1 MTAIDRLPFGPAVT
15 RAVEEGKTNSTM
27 IFELIGRL
35 IERRG
40 VSIKAMSSPIGIAK
54 LTGAAA
60 RQGPWTLLQ
69 VMAMISFQLALF
81 NLLPIPILDGG
92 LMLMLVIESIIRRDI
107 KQEIKERAYQ
117 AALVFLLLF
126 AFVVIYNDVVKSF

>member
-1 MTAIDRLPFGPAVT
+1 MDGAQHDPGDH
-15 RAVEEGKTNSTM
+15 
-27 IFELIGRL
+27 
-35 IERRG
+35 G
-40 VSIKAMSSPIGIAK
+40 V
-54 LTGAAA
+54 
-60 RQGPWTLLQ
+60 
-69 VMAMISFQLALF
+69 ISFQLALF

-126 AFVVIYNDVVKSF
+126 AFVVIAASAFPVWARARCQPRSAAWSSRASCFGTRT